1 VWEVRAVK
9 ESSLNPWSMAFRELQ
24 GELLVLGLHDLEW
37 TGKEE
42 GNTTYLT
49 DGKDYQRENTSK
61 PAIFCLIFIFSLFF
75 RSETNGV

>member
-1 VWEVRAVK
+1 MK

-24 GELLVLGLHDLEW
+24 GELLALGLHDLEW

-61 PAIFCLIFIFSLFF
+61 PARSIFLVVFLIRDGELL
-75 RSETNGV
+75 ETVIES